1 MTTPATITN
10 SAAPI
15 QAPAYELFQ
24 TGSDRISIWG
34 QLRVADAA
42 DLPAAMAA
50 WKESWGSAYSPHIY
64 ADSVDPCIAHW
75 RRWKS
80 CE

>member
-1 MTTPATITN
+1 MMTTPATITN
-10 SAAPI
+10 PAAPI

-24 TGSDRISIWG
+24 TGQDRISIWG

-42 DLPAAMAA
+42 DRQAAMAH
-50 WKESWGSAYSPHIY
+50 WKDKAEGYSPHIH

-75 RRWKS
+75 RRWKT